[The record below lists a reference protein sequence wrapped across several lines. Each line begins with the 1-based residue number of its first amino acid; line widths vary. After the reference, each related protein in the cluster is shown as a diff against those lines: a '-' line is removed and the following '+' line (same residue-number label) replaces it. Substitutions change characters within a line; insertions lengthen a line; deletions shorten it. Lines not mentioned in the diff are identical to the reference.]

1 MTKVI
6 LETDALELGHALKST
21 EMGRSPYGALFMQI
35 RKLMYLQ
42 FSQSNISV
50 VCSRIYNKV
59 ADSMATYGACVV
71 NSSSHVFMI

>member
-21 EMGRSPYGALFMQI
+21 EMGRSPYAALFMQI
-35 RKLMYLQ
+35 RKLMYCQCNL
-42 FSQSNISV
+42 SV

-71 NSSSHVFMI
+71 NSSSYVFMI